1 MVMSTRILG
10 GVIAIG
16 VAAATLVVVSLGS
29 LPTVQQR
36 PAGVTVTPVPTPARL
51 VCPGSVLRLGELGGE
66 NASTALAIGQPRY
79 VTAATAGS
87 ASTVSLQTGGGA
99 VSGGEPVLVT
109 GDDDTASIAAAE
121 YHDVDSGDYRGL
133 AAAACDVPSTDV
145 WLVGGATT
153 VGRTTLLTLANP
165 NAVPSTAAIEIVG
178 PEGAVEAPGLT
189 GITVPANGQRTLS
202 IAGFAPDLAEFVVHV
217 TSRGGPILANLQ
229 FSIVRGIE
237 PGGVDIVGATAVPA
251 TKTVIAGLVVLGA
264 DAVSERLG
272 EPGYEDLPTTL
283 RLYVPGEVEAAA
295 TVRIIP
301 EGDSSAE
308 GSSTGGS
315 TAGASFQL
323 VVQPGVVTD
332 VPIESLVDGSY
343 SVIVETTVPVIAAV
357 RASTVAGVESPGPST
372 GTTSTGT
379 TSAGTTSAGTSDVA
393 WFAGA
398 TPLGDAA
405 FTSVAPGDGAQ
416 LHLANPGTAPITA
429 TINGAIVTVPGG
441 GAVAM
446 EVFAG
451 ASYRIDRGAGL
462 FASISFASAGRLAS
476 YLISSGANV
485 ESPVVI
491 YP

>member
-1 MVMSTRILG
+1 MTVPKPSIVMSTRILG

-29 LPTVQQR
+29 LPTVEQR
-36 PAGVTVTPVPTPARL
+36 PVGVTVTPVPTPARL

-66 NASTALAIGQPRY
+66 NASTAVAIGQPHY

-178 PEGAVEAPGLT
+178 AEGAVEAPGLT

-283 RLYVPGEVEAAA
+283 RLYVPGEVVAAA

-357 RASTVAGVESPGPST
+357 RASTAADVESPGPS
-372 GTTSTGT
+372 SGT
-379 TSAGTTSAGTSDVA
+379 TSAETSDVA

-398 TPLGDAA
+398 TPLGATA

-416 LHLANPGTAPITA
+416 LHLANAGTGPITA
-429 TINGAIVTVPGG
+429 TINGAAVTVPGG

>member
-1 MVMSTRILG
+1 MTVPRPSIVMSTRILS

-16 VAAATLVVVSLGS
+16 VAAATLAAVSLGS
-29 LPTVQQR
+29 LPTVDQR
-36 PAGVTVTPVPTPARL
+36 PTGVSVTPVPTPARL

-66 NASTALAIGQPRY
+66 NASTAVAIGQPRY

-87 ASTVSLQTGGGA
+87 PSTASLQSGGGA

-133 AAAACDVPSTDV
+133 AAAACAAPTTDV

-165 NAVPSTAAIEIVG
+165 NSVPSTAAIEII
-178 PEGAVEAPGLT
+178 GAQGVVEAPGLT

-202 IAGFAPDLAEFVVHV
+202 IAGFAPNLAEFVVHV

-237 PGGVDIVGATAVPA
+237 PGGVDIIGATAVPA
-251 TKTVIAGLVVLGA
+251 TTTVIAGLVVLGA
-264 DAVSERLG
+264 DAVSDRLG
-272 EPGYEDLPTTL
+272 EPGYDDLPTTL
-283 RLYVPGEVEAAA
+283 RLFVPGEVEAAA

-301 EGDSSAE
+301 EAVSSTDD
-308 GSSTGGS
+308 SSTGGS

-323 VVQPGVVTD
+323 VVQPAVVTE

-343 SVIVETTVPVIAAV
+343 SVIVETSVPVIAAV
-357 RASTVAGVESPGPST
+357 RVSTVAADESPGS
-372 GTTSTGT
+372 
-379 TSAGTTSAGTSDVA
+379 SAGASDVA
-393 WFAGA
+393 WFASA

-416 LHLANPGTAPITA
+416 LHLANPGTTSITA
-429 TINGAIVTVPGG
+429 TINGASVTVPGG
-441 GAVAM
+441 SALAM
-446 EVFAG
+446 KALSGV
-451 ASYRIDRGAGL
+451 SYRIEGGAGL
-462 FASISFASAGRLAS
+462 YASISFAAAGRLAS
-476 YLISSGANV
+476 YLVSSGASV
-485 ESPVVI
+485 ESPVLV

>member
-1 MVMSTRILG
+1 MTVPKPSIVVSARILS

-16 VAAATLVVVSLGS
+16 VAAATLAAVSLGS
-29 LPTVQQR
+29 LPTVEQR
-36 PAGVTVTPVPTPARL
+36 PTGVSVTPVPTPARL

-66 NASTALAIGQPRY
+66 NASTAVAIGQPRY

-87 ASTVSLQTGGGA
+87 PSTVSLQTGGSA

-133 AAAACDVPSTDV
+133 AAAACAVPTTDV

-165 NAVPSTAAIEIVG
+165 NGVPSTAAIEIVG
-178 PEGAVEAPGLT
+178 AQGVVEAPGLT

-202 IAGFAPDLAEFVVHV
+202 IAGFAPNLAEFVVHV

-251 TKTVIAGLVVLGA
+251 MTTVIAGIVVLGA
-264 DAVSERLG
+264 DAVSDRLG

-283 RLYVPGEVEAAA
+283 RLYVPGEVGAAA

-301 EGDSSAE
+301 EGDSTTG
-308 GSSTGGS
+308 GSST
-315 TAGASFQL
+315 GASFQL

-343 SVIVETTVPVIAAV
+343 SVIVETSVPVIAAV
-357 RASTVAGVESPGPST
+357 RASTVAADKSPGS
-372 GTTSTGT
+372 
-379 TSAGTTSAGTSDVA
+379 SAGASSAGASDVA

-416 LHLANPGTAPITA
+416 LHLANPGTTPITA
-429 TINGAIVTVPGG
+429 TINGATVTVPGG
-441 GAVAM
+441 SAIAM
-446 EVFAG
+446 EALSG
-451 ASYRIDRGAGL
+451 TSYRIDRGAGL

-476 YLISSGANV
+476 YLISSGATV
-485 ESPVVI
+485 ESPVLI